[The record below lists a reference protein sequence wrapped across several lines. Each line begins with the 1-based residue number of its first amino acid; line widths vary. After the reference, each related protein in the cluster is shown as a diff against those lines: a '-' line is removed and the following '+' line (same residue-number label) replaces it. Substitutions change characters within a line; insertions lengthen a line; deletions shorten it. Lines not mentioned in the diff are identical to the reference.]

1 MYEVLAIS
9 VSYNPTKNTYFKN
22 VQSQGHYLV
31 VKYWNNLELS
41 SAKLSRVEFSSDWIW
56 FILEYLGLIW
66 SSLVWHTFLTKL
78 NMLFLYYMVLKS
90 LIADTPSMSRL
101 YVQFLC
107 SGSKLRLNAQ
117 VLCARKNCSGS
128 VFRLNTQ
135 SQCSGSILGLNI

>member
-1 MYEVLAIS
+1 M
-9 VSYNPTKNTYFKN
+9 
-22 VQSQGHYLV
+22 
-31 VKYWNNLELS
+31 S

-90 LIADTPSMSRL
+90 LIADTRSMSRL

-117 VLCARKNCSGS
+117 VLCAGKNCSSS
-128 VFRLNTQ
+128 VFRLNAQ
-135 SQCSGSILGLNI
+135 SQCSGSISKFFFCSKKWLRLNVKAQCLVLMCLIYLAYFR